1 MKKTDKLN
9 DYDAFVEKFKP
20 KRTTDDCYTPPA
32 VYEAVKG
39 WAIKEFN
46 IAHDRHIVR
55 PLYPRGDFDHYDYP
69 QGCVVIDNPPFS
81 ILAKIKRFYL
91 EHGIQFFLFAP
102 SLTLLGSHIEGLT
115 HILTNSTITYENG
128 AKVNTAFVTNLPS
141 PYVFMTAPDLAQLIK
156 EADNQRAKAELPV
169 LDFPPNV
176 ITSARLN
183 KIAQFV
189 CSRVKHT
196 EARFVRTIGKERKAL
211 YGGGLLISSA
221 KAAQAAQAAKA
232 AKAAQAAQAAKA
244 AKAAQAAK
252 AAKAAQAAK
261 YELTPEEQA
270 IVAELDK
277 QR

>member
-9 DYDAFVEKFKP
+9 DYDAFVDKFKP

-46 IAHDRHIVR
+46 IAPDRPIVR
-55 PLYPRGDFDHYDYP
+55 PFYPGGDFEHYDYP

-102 SLTLLGSHIEGLT
+102 SLTLMSSRVEELT
-115 HILTNSTITYENG
+115 HILTNSDITYENG
-128 AKVNTAFVTNLPS
+128 AKVGTAFVTNLPS
-141 PYVFMTAPDLAQLIK
+141 PYVLMTAPDLAQLIK
-156 EADNQRAKAELPV
+156 EADNQRPKAKFPV
-169 LDFPPNV
+169 FDFPPNL

-189 CSRVKHT
+189 CFRVRRT
-196 EARFVRTIGKERKAL
+196 EARFVRTIGKDRKLL

-221 KAAQAAQAAKA
+221 QAAKA
-232 AKAAQAAQAAKA
+232 AKAAKVAKA
-244 AKAAQAAK
+244 AKAVQAV
-252 AAKAAQAAK
+252 K

-277 QR
+277 QGGILS